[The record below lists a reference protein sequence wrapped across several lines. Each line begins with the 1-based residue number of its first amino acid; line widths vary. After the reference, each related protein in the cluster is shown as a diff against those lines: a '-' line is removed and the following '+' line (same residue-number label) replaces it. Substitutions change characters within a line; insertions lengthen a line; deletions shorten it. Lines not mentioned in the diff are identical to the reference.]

1 MPVSVSTVWPKEP
14 FTQDVQEGLTFS
26 VIRDKFQ
33 AVWLYHINSQ
43 RSFTQQNHLVK
54 STKDAEGRVH
64 CTFSKFVKEVQ

>member
-33 AVWLYHINSQ
+33 AVWLHHINSQ
-43 RSFTQQNHLVK
+43 RSFTQKKNLVK